1 MSDDMTV
8 CCPEC
13 SFAYS
18 LTREYV
24 HEFGGGTTNC
34 TECGNPFLLPEVHA
48 FVPDA
53 PDRGVEEAPAP
64 EPAPIPEP
72 AAVLP
77 YASAPV
83 KSSNGE
89 AAPTLHGGW
98 SDGSLVVVTRG
109 GAMPPRCVT
118 CGEKVA
124 GLPKRISL
132 RWLPPEARY
141 KSSWIM
147 RFAMTEKIG
156 FRAYYCDRHWRRQ
169 QVFTVVSV
177 LLLLLGFGLFGGAN
191 SLHEQQKG
199 TEYVVLV
206 AAAGL
211 LALVGICM
219 FVAVGQG
226 LKVVSA
232 DTRFAWIGG
241 CGPYF
246 IRKLP
251 TIESVRSASAAA
263 TAERLNQVGDSQA

>member
-1 MSDDMTV
+1 MSEEMTV
-8 CCPEC
+8 SCPGC

-18 LTREYV
+18 LSREYV

-53 PDRGVEEAPAP
+53 PHRDVEEAAAAESAP
-64 EPAPIPEP
+64 GPEP

-77 YASAPV
+77 YASAPA
-83 KSSNGE
+83 KSSNDE

-98 SDGSLVVVTRG
+98 SDGSLVVVARG
-109 GAMPPRCVT
+109 GAMPPRCVS

-132 RWLPPEARY
+132 RWLPPEVRFRSY
-141 KSSWIM
+141 WITQ
-147 RFAMTEKIG
+147 FAMTEKIG

-169 QVFTVVSV
+169 RVFTVVSV
-177 LLLLLGFGLFGGAN
+177 LLVLLGFGLFGGAN

-199 TEYVVLV
+199 TEYVVLM
-206 AAAGL
+206 AAAGF

-251 TIESVRSASAAA
+251 TIESARSASAAA
-263 TAERLNQVGDSQA
+263 TAEQLSQVGDSQV